1 MKNEIA
7 NTILQQLGGLNRIV
21 AMTGARNAVNLSNG
35 VCINLPRGGKLT
47 IALNSADLYDV
58 DWSRFSMKTL
68 ETKNIDFRRNVSV
81 AELKSVCETMTKL
94 RFSL

>member
-1 MKNEIA
+1 MQNEIA
-7 NTILQQLGGLNRIV
+7 NTILQQLGGANRISV
-21 AMTGARNAVNLSNG
+21 MTGARQFVGLSNG
-35 VCINLPRGGKLT
+35 VCINMPRGGKLT

-68 ETKNIDFRRNVSV
+68 ETKNIDFRRNVGV
-81 AELKSVCETMTKL
+81 EQLKSVCESMTKL